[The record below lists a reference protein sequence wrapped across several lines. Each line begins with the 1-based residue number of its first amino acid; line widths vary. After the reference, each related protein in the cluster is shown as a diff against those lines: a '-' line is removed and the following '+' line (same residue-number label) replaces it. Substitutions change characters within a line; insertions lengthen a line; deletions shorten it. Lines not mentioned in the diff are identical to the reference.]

1 MSLIRLISEQNNMKT
16 VKNKIFVVLMASV
29 LALPAMAAFGDQ
41 EQPNAVFQ
49 STSTLSPSGSV
60 YSSNPILDE
69 DGTANNPASQA
80 PSRGPRK
87 LPDLPS
93 TENESDNT
101 PIGDAALPLLVFAAA
116 AAATVAIR
124 NRRRQVA
131 E

>member
-1 MSLIRLISEQNNMKT
+1 MKT
-16 VKNKIFVVLMASV
+16 VKNKIFVVFMASV

-41 EQPNAVFQ
+41 EQPNAVFL
-49 STSTLSPSGSV
+49 STSTLSPSGSA
-60 YSSNPILDE
+60 YSANPSLDE
-69 DGTANNPASQA
+69 DGSACDPASQS

-87 LPDLPS
+87 SGSMPGMPDTS
-93 TENESDNT
+93 KTQDNT

>member
-1 MSLIRLISEQNNMKT
+1 MKT

-60 YSSNPILDE
+60 YSASPALDE
-69 DGTANNPASQA
+69 NGTASA
-80 PSRGPRK
+80 PSSGPRRTTIA
-87 LPDLPS
+87 PPTPPVVD
-93 TENESDNT
+93 ENDTGNT

>member
-1 MSLIRLISEQNNMKT
+1 MKT

-49 STSTLSPSGSV
+49 STSTLSPSGSA
-60 YSSNPILDE
+60 YSSNPALDE
-69 DGTANNPASQA
+69 NGTASE
-80 PSRGPRK
+80 PSNSPRRIGTPPPPTIDK
-87 LPDLPS
+87 ND
-93 TENESDNT
+93 TGNT
-101 PIGDAALPLLVFAAA
+101 PVGDAALPLLVFAAA

-124 NRRRQVA
+124 NRRRQMA